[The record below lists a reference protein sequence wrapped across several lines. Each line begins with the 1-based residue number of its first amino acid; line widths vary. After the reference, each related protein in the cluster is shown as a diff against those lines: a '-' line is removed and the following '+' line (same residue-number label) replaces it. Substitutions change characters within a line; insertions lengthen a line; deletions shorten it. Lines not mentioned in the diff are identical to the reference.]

1 MPKLADLRRAR
12 AQTKEKLTSL
22 KREYVGLVK
31 REAELSDGEKLPE
44 ADRSKIDELMDT
56 IGQHEETL
64 RDHDERITRAE
75 NALQFEADNS
85 NPVDDPEGERG
96 ARPGGRRTAASAR
109 RRDHES
115 DPSLCIGAI
124 ARMMVAGGGTVMG
137 ARQAAIETLGERH
150 PATEILHGARGF
162 AGAPSQR
169 AMMAGVG
176 ASGGFLVPPDYVAEL
191 IEVLRP
197 MTVVRDSNP
206 RMIEMPRGT
215 MQMPRQTQAATASYG
230 GETSAIPVS
239 QQSTGQIVA
248 SYKKLTAMTP
258 ITNDLIR
265 YSDPAVDALVRDDL
279 AKVIARRE
287 DLAFIRGDGTSDSPR
302 GFRSYVLPQNTIAS
316 NAAYTLTTAAQEI
329 GGALNT
335 IESANVPMSDLVWI
349 MHPRSK
355 NYLLN
360 VQNANGFYVYRE
372 EMTLNKTLL
381 GWPFKTTTQIPI
393 NLTVG
398 GNSDCSEVYLVSM
411 EQALLFD
418 SMRLEL
424 AVSREGTY
432 TDANN
437 NLVSVFQQ
445 DQTLIR
451 GIAEHDFHMRHDEA
465 IALLTG
471 VRWAPAIS

>member
-1 MPKLADLRRAR
+1 MAVRIADLRRAR
-12 AQTKEKLTSL
+12 AQTKDKLASL
-22 KREYVGLVK
+22 KREYVALVK
-31 REAELSDGEKLPE
+31 REESL
-44 ADRSKIDELMDT
+44 
-56 IGQHEETL
+56 
-64 RDHDERITRAE
+64 
-75 NALQFEADNS
+75 
-85 NPVDDPEGERG
+85 PEGEALPEMDAKKLDEISAAIEEHQRSLDDHEDRIARAEKALGFEAEQAEDAEDAQKTPRTAPKAG
-96 ARPGGRRTAASAR
+96 ARVRKP
-109 RRDHES
+109 DHET
-115 DPSLCIGAI
+115 DPSLVIGGI
-124 ARMMVAGGGTVMG
+124 ARMLVAGGGTVMG
-137 ARQAAIETLGERH
+137 ARAVSAETLGERH
-150 PATEILHGARGF
+150 PVTEVLNGQRGLGASG
-162 AGAPSQR
+162 QR
-169 AMMAGVG
+169 ALMAGVG
-176 ASGGFLVPPDYVAEL
+176 PSGGFLVPPDYVAEL

-215 MQMPRQTQAATASYG
+215 MQMPRQTQAAIATYS

-239 QQSTGQIVA
+239 QQAVGNIVA
-248 SYKKLTAMTP
+248 SYKKLTALTP
-258 ITNDLIR
+258 VTNDLIR

-302 GFRSYVLPQNTIAS
+302 GFKSFALASQTIAS
-316 NAAYTLTTAAQEI
+316 TPTYTLTTAAQEL

-335 IESANVPMSDLVWI
+335 VESANVPMTDLVWI

-355 NYLLN
+355 NYLLS
-360 VQNANGFYVYRE
+360 VQNSNGFYVFRE
-372 EMTLNKTLL
+372 EMTLTKTLL
-381 GWPFKTTTQIPI
+381 GWPFKTSTQIPI

-398 GNSDCSEVYLVSM
+398 ANNDTSEVYLVSM

-424 AVSREGTY
+424 SVSREGTY
-432 TDANN
+432 TDANS

-465 IALLTG
+465 IALITG